1 MLETSILFI
10 FEKLPG
16 KLCLIK
22 CCKIQQNNHLD
33 STNYLYIQRNN
44 YFDLT
49 NYLYIQ
55 RNNYLYI
62 QRINYLYTQRNIIIH
77 IFNEIIMDLK
87 EKQMKSIISLLP
99 QYLWPPNLVE

>member
-16 KLCLIK
+16 KLWLIK
-22 CCKIQQNNHLD
+22 CCKIQQNNYFD
-33 STNYLYIQRNN
+33 STNYLYIKGNN

-62 QRINYLYTQRNIIIH
+62 QRINYLYTQRNII
-77 IFNEIIMDLK
+77 FIILTK
-87 EKQMKSIISLLP
+87 
-99 QYLWPPNLVE
+99 